1 MITALDIQLGHC
13 RGVISS
19 STSSL
24 NTLKSRSQQSE
35 KVYQSNFIVKFI
47 EYFIF
52 IVNYVIKYDGLCNRD
67 ITEQKNQISMKNE
80 MNNLLTIYKKNLND
94 SKIIELKLMTEL
106 KQLNIEKNQLDV
118 KLRIE
123 LVNAERNMQET
134 EEEKELLMS
143 AIDKCRTDFDQV

>member
-1 MITALDIQLGHC
+1 MDIQLGHC
-13 RGVISS
+13 RGVIFS

-24 NTLKSRSQQSE
+24 NTIKSRLQQSE
-35 KVYQSNFIVKFI
+35 KEYQSNFIVKFI

-52 IVNYVIKYDGLCNRD
+52 IVNYVIKYYDLYNRD

-94 SKIIELKLMTEL
+94 SKIIELKLITEL
-106 KQLNIEKNQLDV
+106 KELNIEKNQLDL
-118 KLRIE
+118 KLRNE

-143 AIDKCRTDFDQV
+143 AIDKCRTDFDEV